1 MPVVTLTV
9 RAGICRAAATAGIGP
24 LLPFPTVLSL
34 LLACRRIGKDL
45 SNTFAKLEKL
55 TICECS
61 RGVSEVEQWT
71 KEGGGAVLPDPC
83 LQRHPP

>member
-1 MPVVTLTV
+1 MVPLAVGAGT
-9 RAGICRAAATAGIGP
+9 RPAGAAAGISP
-24 LLPFPTVLSL
+24 LPPFPTVLSL

-61 RGVSEVEQWT
+61 WGVSEVEQ
-71 KEGGGAVLPDPC
+71 
-83 LQRHPP
+83 